1 MIKNTQITLFVI
13 IALVI
18 VVIVVGFFIF
28 NNKNSSYLYNSNVQL
43 VKNNVEFCLINI
55 SRNAIDLVSMFGGNY
70 VLSSIENTSNLASFL
85 PVYNQDPPNKVILE
99 SNIAYLIDNNLL
111 TCMTKFKNYSFSVN
125 FGKSYSRVFLN
136 SKTAR
141 VGTEM
146 MTSMVLGEERYALKN
161 YEVIINTNLSLL
173 YSLAV
178 EFSNSNY
185 FNDGSV
191 CISCIENFSSSNNL
205 LINTLDLGDSM
216 LVNFAYP
223 VDNLNNS
230 EIFNF
235 IIK

>member
-1 MIKNTQITLFVI
+1 VRLRVRDKLLKFNFNSLYMIKNTQITLFVI

-85 PVYNQDPPNKVILE
+85 PVYNQDPPNKVIL
-99 SNIAYLIDNNLL
+99 
-111 TCMTKFKNYSFSVN
+111 
-125 FGKSYSRVFLN
+125 KSYSRVFLN